1 MVHTRRAYDDV
12 HNGGGGNMTVRVVAI
27 LGFFVE
33 SVSDTGDVT
42 GYLVTKPD
50 LKVSNGGGVHPAAG
64 FLKTVQ
70 LVR

>member
-1 MVHTRRAYDDV
+1 
-12 HNGGGGNMTVRVVAI
+12 MTVRVVAI

-33 SVSDTGDVT
+33 SVSAKGDVT
-42 GYLVTKPD
+42 GYLATKPD
-50 LKVSNGGGVHPAAG
+50 LKVSNGPGVNAGAA